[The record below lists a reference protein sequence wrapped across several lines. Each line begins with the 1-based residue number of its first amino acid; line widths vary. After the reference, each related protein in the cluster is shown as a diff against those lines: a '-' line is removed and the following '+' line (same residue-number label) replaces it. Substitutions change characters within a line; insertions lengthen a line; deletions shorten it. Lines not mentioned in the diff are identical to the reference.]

1 MVCSLDELDEL
12 LGGLDPTAT
21 AADVD
26 APRGRQGSPGR
37 VVLPEGW
44 LDDPD
49 DVTVPGGAELGDSG
63 G

>member
-1 MVCSLDELDEL
+1 MVESLDELDEL
-12 LGGLDPTAT
+12 LAPLDPTALP
-21 AADVD
+21 DNED
-26 APRGRQGSPGR
+26 GPRGRHGSPGR

-49 DVTVPGGAELGDSG
+49 DATVPGGAELLVSG